1 MRTRY
6 KIVENEYPYF
16 MTWTINGWLPAF
28 AREWAVE
35 EIYKSWRFLQQADEI
50 EILGYCILENHLHLI
65 AVGPHIAN
73 SIARSRSFTARAIID
88 TLAKRGERS
97 LLHQLDRKKLK
108 HKTDREHQFW
118 QEGKQPKQ
126 IRSDDVMW
134 QKLEY
139 THYNPVRRGYVD
151 DPLHWRY
158 SSARNYAHQ
167 PGLID
172 VTTDWM

>member
-6 KIVENEYPYF
+6 RIVENEYPYF
-16 MTWTINGWLPAF
+16 MTWTMSGWLPVF
-28 AREWAVE
+28 TREWAVE
-35 EIYKSWRFLQQADEI
+35 EIYRSWNHLQEEGEI
-50 EILGYCILENHLHLI
+50 ELLGYCILENHLHLI
-65 AVGPHIAN
+65 AVGPSLAN
-73 SIARSRSFTARAIID
+73 AVARSRSFTARQIID
-88 TLAKRGERS
+88 GLKQRGESS
-97 LLHQLDRKKLK
+97 LLKQLQWHKLK
-108 HKTDREHQFW
+108 HKRDREFQLW

-139 THYNPVRRGYVD
+139 IHYNPVRRGYVD

-158 SSARNYAHQ
+158 SSARNYAKES
-167 PGLID
+167 GLIG